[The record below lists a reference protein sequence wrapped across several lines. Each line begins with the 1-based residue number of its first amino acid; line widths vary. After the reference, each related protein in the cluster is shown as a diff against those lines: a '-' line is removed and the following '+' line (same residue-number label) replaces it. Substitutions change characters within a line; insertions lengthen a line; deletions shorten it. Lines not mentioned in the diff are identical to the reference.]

1 MVKKKK
7 RVPAKQQKTK
17 RRNRQKAGAKPK
29 AKKRLKLRYDRIL
42 LVLLGLGVCVY
53 LFVTFVKL
61 NIRNIYIQGN
71 SYLSDQDV
79 IEKAGIAHYPS
90 TFQALCI
97 PVKQKLERDMMIQ
110 KATVTKKGLFEIH
123 INIIENP
130 PLFYN
135 KSAKHTVLK
144 DQQTTT
150 KQYQVPIL
158 MNYVPDKI
166 YQRFT
171 QKMSEVDLEILRR
184 ISEIEYK
191 PNDVDKNRFL
201 LVMQDGNYVYLTLDR
216 FRNINNY
223 VEIIRKFEHKKGILY
238 LDSGEYFKVFEG

>member
-1 MVKKKK
+1 MVKKNK
-7 RVPAKQQKTK
+7 RVPTKKKRKKKRQASTKTK
-17 RRNRQKAGAKPK
+17 R
-29 AKKRLKLRYDRIL
+29 KKRLKIRYDRIL
-42 LVLLGLGVCVY
+42 IVLCILGLGLY
-53 LFVTFVKL
+53 LFVTFVKFNLKNVYITGNHYL
-61 NIRNIYIQGN
+61 N
-71 SYLSDQDV
+71 DQAV
-79 IEKAGIAHYPS
+79 IEKAGIADYPS
-90 TFQALCI
+90 TFQALCL
-97 PVKQKLERDMMIQ
+97 PVKQKLEQDIMIQ

-123 INIIENP
+123 IKITENL

-135 KSAKHTVLK
+135 KTAKHTVLS
-144 DQQTTT
+144 DGQTVSE
-150 KQYQVPIL
+150 QYPVAVL

-166 YQRFT
+166 YRRFS
-171 QKMSEVDLEILRR
+171 QKMGEVDFEILQR

-201 LVMQDGNYVYLTLDR
+201 LAMQDGNYVYLTLDR